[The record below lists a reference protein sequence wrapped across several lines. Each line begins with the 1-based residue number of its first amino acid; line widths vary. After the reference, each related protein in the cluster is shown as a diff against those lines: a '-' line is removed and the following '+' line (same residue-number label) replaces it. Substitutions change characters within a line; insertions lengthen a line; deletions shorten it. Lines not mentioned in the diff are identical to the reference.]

1 MPTPRHRR
9 RRDVPSTKLGMFEIL
24 FSAVVIAIALPMWA
38 WQSMPLA
45 SVGVGVVGLFI
56 GALDVYNSHK
66 GKDEPH
72 DNTV

>member
-1 MPTPRHRR
+1 MPAPRHR
-9 RRDVPSTKLGMFEIL
+9 RRDVPSSTQGIFEIL
-24 FSAVVIAIALPMWA
+24 FSLGVVVVALSMWA
-38 WQSMPLA
+38 WQSTPLA